1 MHLGGS
7 LSELKAVLIKNHERK
22 QMSHAQ
28 LARWSQFH
36 LVPVVVP
43 AVGTSHNKHPV
54 FSATVFL
61 FLGGKPDNESGC
73 QAKQGE

>member
-1 MHLGGS
+1 
-7 LSELKAVLIKNHERK
+7 
-22 QMSHAQ
+22 MSHAQ

-43 AVGTSHNKHPV
+43 AVGASHNKHPV

-61 FLGGKPDNESGC
+61 FLGGKPNNESGC